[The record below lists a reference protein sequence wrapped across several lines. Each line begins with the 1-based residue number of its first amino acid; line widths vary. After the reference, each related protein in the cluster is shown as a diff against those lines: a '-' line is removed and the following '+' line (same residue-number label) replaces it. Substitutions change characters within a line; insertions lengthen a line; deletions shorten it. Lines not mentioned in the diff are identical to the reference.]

1 MSAPQIE
8 FGVNQTS
15 TQVSSTE
22 SKGPAQNNVNKF
34 ILGDVEELD
43 SSGKQPVA
51 RGRRGVEL
59 LQTIK
64 DPFTGKTENRF
75 VKVLT
80 RNQRSGETVA
90 SSKIIV
96 KLETIDDTKLD

>member
-1 MSAPQIE
+1 M
-8 FGVNQTS
+8 S

-22 SKGPAQNNVNKF
+22 SKGPSRNNVNNF
-34 ILGDVEELD
+34 ILSDVEELD
-43 SSGKQPVA
+43 ASGKQPVE

-64 DPFTGKTENRF
+64 DPFTGKKENRF

-96 KLETIDDTKLD
+96 DLETIDDSKSD